1 MPDSTHSS
9 GGISLESLRARLRG
23 YRVEREIGHGAMGI
37 VFEALQ
43 LGLGRRVAVKVL
55 PPNLALRE
63 RTVRRFLREAEAMG
77 KLAHP
82 GIVDVFEVGSLE
94 DLHFF
99 SMKFVEGPP
108 LDRVLRA
115 GPLAIDD
122 VLQIGIE
129 VAGSLAHAHAR
140 GVLHRDVKPANLLRD
155 GERVVLTDFGL
166 ARPIDSADGGS
177 MTESGDLVGTPLY
190 MAPEQISGDAER
202 VDGRADLWGLG
213 VTLYELLTGRT
224 PFLGP
229 NAQGILHA
237 ILQRDPQLVRRL
249 RDDVPRDLEAV
260 ILKCLEKDSG
270 RRYSTAA
277 ALREDLQAVRDGR
290 AVAASRPR
298 FFDPGLRWT
307 RRHPAEATVLGVVL
321 GVALLLA
328 FYLRATSRRLETATQ
343 GQKQAEVAKQEAVDQ
358 QEDYLR
364 QKRETWARYEISEVK
379 NQAARADTPEERVEA
394 EQRLL
399 GFIEQIPV
407 QELPDIA
414 AEAIEMLSGWLHQR
428 GVGDSEALKYV
439 AETASGNDPK
449 LQLFLR
455 AAALSGQ
462 GRGFEALLA
471 HRERALLDSRD
482 PAPALDT
489 ARLMHRRALASR
501 EQLREE
507 ECIASLARAL
517 GLLGLSLELCVSSG
531 DRELLLRIVT
541 ERARCLAD
549 LHDPQA
555 ALADLELVLAR
566 DPTHFEAFSLKL
578 ACERSLGVGAV
589 LSASVLPAPA
599 ADAGAP
605 LDERPALSIDRLLPG
620 REEITEDLQSAG
632 RNLQSIYRGLHR
644 LLETAAQ
651 DEEPAAAEPDPP
663 EGGPPQDSPRGP

>member
-1 MPDSTHSS
+1 MPDSTLSS
-9 GGISLESLRARLRG
+9 GGISLESLRQRLPG
-23 YRVEREIGHGAMGI
+23 YRVVREIGHGAMGI

-43 LGLGRRVAVKVL
+43 LGLGRRVAVKLL

-82 GIVDVFEVGSLE
+82 GIVDVFEVGSLQ

-122 VLQIGIE
+122 VLELGTQ
-129 VAGSLAHAHAR
+129 VAGALAHAHAR

-190 MAPEQISGDAER
+190 MAPEQISGDAEK
-202 VDGRADLWGLG
+202 VDGRADIWGLG

-224 PFLGP
+224 PFTGP

-237 ILQRDPQLVRRL
+237 ILQRDPALIRRL

-260 ILKCLEKDSG
+260 LLRCLEKDPG

-307 RRHPAEATVLGVVL
+307 RRHPVEATVLGVVL
-321 GVALLLA
+321 AVALLLG
-328 FYLRATSRRLETATQ
+328 FYLRVTSRRLESATS
-343 GQKQAEVAKQEAVDQ
+343 GQKTAEDAKEVAENQ
-358 QEDYLR
+358 QESYLL
-364 QKRETWARYEISEVK
+364 QKRETWARYEMAEVR
-379 NQAARADTPEERVEA
+379 NQAAQADTPEERAEA

-399 GFIEQIPV
+399 GFIEAIPV
-407 QELPDIA
+407 RELPDIA

-428 GVGDSEALKYV
+428 GVEDRQALDFV
-439 AETASGNDPK
+439 AETSAGYDPK

-455 AAALSGQ
+455 AAALAGQ
-462 GRGFEALLA
+462 GRTFEALLV
-471 HRERALLDSRD
+471 HRERALLDTRD
-482 PAPALDT
+482 PAPALDA
-489 ARLMHRRALASR
+489 ARLMHRTALASR
-501 EQLREE
+501 EELSEDACVAR
-507 ECIASLARAL
+507 LVRAL
-517 GLLGLSLELCVSSG
+517 GLLGLALELAVSSR
-531 DRELLLRIVT
+531 DQELLLRIVT
-541 ERARCLAD
+541 ERARCFVD
-549 LHDPQA
+549 LHDPPSA
-555 ALADLELVLAR
+555 MADLDLVLAR

-578 ACERSLGVGAV
+578 ACERRLRSSAV
-589 LSASVLPAPA
+589 PATPA
-599 ADAGAP
+599 AGSPSAAP
-605 LDERPALSIDRLLPG
+605 PVEEVPALSLERLLPG
-620 REEITEDLQSAG
+620 REDLTEDLQSAG

-651 DEEPAAAEPDPP
+651 AGAGESPP
-663 EGGPPQDSPRGP
+663 PGTGPQAPVTPPRGP